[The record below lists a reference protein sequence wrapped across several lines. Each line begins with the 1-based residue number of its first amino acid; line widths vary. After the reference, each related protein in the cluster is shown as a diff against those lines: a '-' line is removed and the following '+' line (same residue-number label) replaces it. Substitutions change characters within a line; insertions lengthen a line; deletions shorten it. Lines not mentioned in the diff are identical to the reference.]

1 MPQEDLPVIRQA
13 RSFQIR
19 SNKSRDASLV
29 SSMSWNTV
37 RQRRMVKVRLPSW
50 KSSFDKQEWAR
61 EAPKPT
67 QFCFTTEDIEDST
80 TSSLLKE
87 KRASAN
93 KRGQTMPNAL
103 LPRSRTTLHDD
114 SAARKD
120 EIPGK
125 RTAEKLLADAVDV
138 EHDTLKNIGR
148 HPEPIHTSFPAVPLS
163 RAKSMQHRSPGSKS
177 RWSPR
182 SVRLRHAPT
191 ERSSLIIRRTILQK
205 TDEESCLG
213 AEEMESFECIETYAN
228 VSALEESF
236 SPRRRRSALLTCPGV
251 ETEFETPSSA
261 PTSSVSPR
269 QLSWSWSLL
278 SRHSRGA
285 LSPSIHSRPGGRRLG
300 PIQRIMSSLKSG
312 RRSKG
317 DRPTADDTPTGSTYE
332 SSSKDKQPSVCDSSV
347 RSTFSSEEKQPSVR
361 DRSVR
366 STFSSKDKK
375 GRMPGDQESSADRES
390 AINLEASRNDM
401 ATTRTE
407 DDSREC
413 TIAEQSPSM
422 SDDESVSSSEASFS
436 SEEEDDDED
445 DEDDEDDDYDEETG
459 SIASNSTMSTRDSIV
474 SKQWNGAVY
483 FSRSYLDAT
492 TEYDL

>member
-1 MPQEDLPVIRQA
+1 MTQDLPVIRQA

-19 SNKSRDASLV
+19 SSKSRDASLV
-29 SSMSWNTV
+29 SPMSWNTV
-37 RQRRMVKVRLPSW
+37 RQRRMVKERLPSW
-50 KSSFDKQEWAR
+50 KSSFDKQEKAR

-80 TSSLLKE
+80 TSTLLKE

-93 KRGQTMPNAL
+93 NRGQTMPNAL
-103 LPRSRTTLHDD
+103 LPRSRTLHDD
-114 SAARKD
+114 AAARKD

-138 EHDTLKNIGR
+138 EHDTLKKIGR

-163 RAKSMQHRSPGSKS
+163 RAKSMQHRSSGSKS

-182 SVRLRHAPT
+182 SVRLRHVPT
-191 ERSSLIIRRTILQK
+191 TEPSSLIIRKTILQK

-213 AEEMESFECIETYAN
+213 AEEMESFECIETSYAN
-228 VSALEESF
+228 VSAPEERF

-261 PTSSVSPR
+261 PTLSVFPR
-269 QLSWSWSLL
+269 QLSASWSLL

-300 PIQRIMSSLKSG
+300 PIERILSSLKSG

-366 STFSSKDKK
+366 STFSSKDKT

-390 AINLEASRNDM
+390 AIFLEASRNDM
-401 ATTRTE
+401 ATMRTE
-407 DDSREC
+407 DDSREF
-413 TIAEQSPSM
+413 TITEQSPSM
-422 SDDESVSSSEASFS
+422 SDDESVSSSEGSLS
-436 SEEEDDDED
+436 SEEEDDH
-445 DEDDEDDDYDEETG
+445 EDDDYDEETG